1 MVAPE
6 RFIDAG
12 AWFRIERDGSAGA
25 VRRAA
30 EALARQM
37 QFDGGRVA
45 DVAIVAAELATNL
58 IKHADDG
65 TLLLRPLRYESCAG
79 VELISIDSG
88 PGMADLALSARDG
101 HSTAGTLG
109 IGLGAIARQ
118 ASRFDGYSRPGRGTV
133 LAVQVW
139 PQPARPPPA
148 WSGGLVRPITG
159 ETVSGD
165 GFAVREVGGRRQVLV
180 SDGLGHGPLAAA
192 ATAAAISAFHDAPVA
207 GPAQVVEHLHRA
219 MSHTRGAAVAVAE
232 LDAAAATLRYA
243 GLGNISGRI
252 TGDGASRGLV
262 SLPGIAGH
270 QRRAVREYDYPA
282 RRRRHAGDAL
292 RRGRRPLAA
301 GRLPGPARPLAGGD
315 RRDAAARCRGTAR
328 RRLRGRRPG
337 GGMSPGGTTRHA
349 GGKA

>member
-1 MVAPE
+1 MSGVVMVAPE
-6 RFIDAG
+6 RFIDTG
-12 AWFRIERDGSAGA
+12 AWFRIERDSSAGA

-65 TLLLRPLRYESCAG
+65 ALLLRPLRHESCAG

-118 ASRFDGYSRPGRGTV
+118 ASRLDGYSRPGRGTV
-133 LAVQVW
+133 LAVQIW
-139 PQPARPPPA
+139 PQQPEPPA
-148 WSGGLVRPITG
+148 WAGGLVRPLTG

-165 GFAVREVGGRRQVLV
+165 GFAVRQVAGRRQVLV

-192 ATAAAISAFHDAPVA
+192 ATAAAISAFHTAPAA

-232 LDAAAATLRYA
+232 LDSASATLRYA
-243 GLGNISGRI
+243 GLGNITGRI
-252 TGDGASRGLV
+252 TGDGTSRGLV

-270 QRRAVREYDYPA
+270 QRRSVREYDYPLG
-282 RRRRHAGDAL
+282 AGALLVMHSDGVADRWQLDDYPGLLGHSPVVIAATVLRDA
-292 RRGRRPLAA
+292 GV
-301 GRLPGPARPLAGGD
+301 
-315 RRDAAARCRGTAR
+315 RRDDACVVVVPA
-328 RRLRGRRPG
+328 
-337 GGMSPGGTTRHA
+337 
-349 GGKA
+349 KE